1 MAKRNNK
8 RGRKP
13 QHTRKQRKAARMA
26 EQYAAAR
33 ISPEQA
39 QKRAEAALAQVQ
51 GNMTPALKAALHQ
64 AQRVAQSV
72 QDRKGVRHD
81 N

>member
-13 QHTRKQRKAARMA
+13 QHTRKQRESRTHGGTVCR
-26 EQYAAAR
+26 AR
-33 ISPEQA
+33 ISQEQA

-51 GNMTPALKAALHQ
+51 GNMTPALQSALQQ

-72 QDRKGVRHD
+72 QNRKGVRHD